1 MTTFERALRTALD
14 EIGIAASDSQIE
26 RLAAHHA
33 LLERWNRRM
42 NLTRIT
48 GAVQVARRH
57 FGEAAFVH
65 RELPPAASMVDVGS
79 GAGFPG
85 LPVAVLRPES
95 LVTLVE
101 SKRRKA
107 AFLRQASWDLPN
119 VRVAAC
125 RIADWTGTADWALL
139 RAVAP
144 SRVLPDLAGRAVRVA
159 ILGTDQPADA
169 LFGDWESRDVPWST
183 ARRLWLGEAGR

>member
-1 MTTFERALRTALD
+1 MTTFERALRAALD

-48 GAVQVARRH
+48 GAVEVARRH
-57 FGEAAFVH
+57 FGEAAFLH
-65 RELPPAASMVDVGS
+65 RELPPAASLVDVGS

-125 RIADWTGTADWALL
+125 RIADWDWNGGLGA
-139 RAVAP
+139 AQ
-144 SRVLPDLAGRAVRVA
+144 GRCPVPGSARS
-159 ILGTDQPADA
+159 GGPGHTSGHSGNGPAC
-169 LFGDWESRDVPWST
+169 
-183 ARRLWLGEAGR
+183 